1 MYKIKLNLHPKL
13 IILTIRWFTLSTN
26 EKKVKGHG
34 WLTGL
39 LRCNDDEE
47 IVIKWKLAPLLIV

>member
-1 MYKIKLNLHPKL
+1 MTSWFCFWYWFQLIPKAKVYHSAYS
-13 IILTIRWFTLSTN
+13 TFTLSTN

-39 LRCNDDEE
+39 SRYNE
-47 IVIKWKLAPLLIV
+47 